1 MDPVGADASEG
12 RARAAMPRVAH
23 VQLVHAPGQG
33 GDKLRTRSWIEIQ
46 LLGEDDSPIAG
57 AAYELRLP
65 GGKLLAGNLD
75 DQGMVR
81 VESLPAGVCEISFPG
96 LDQEAWAPIAGVAGA
111 PEV

>member
-1 MDPVGADASEG
+1 
-12 RARAAMPRVAH
+12 MPQVAH

-65 GGKLLAGNLD
+65 GGKVMRGCLD
-75 DQGMVR
+75 G
-81 VESLPAGVCEISFPG
+81 EGVAHVDGIPPG
-96 LDQEAWAPIAGVAGA
+96 LCEVCFPDLDQDAWTPHAAPAAA
-111 PEV
+111 PGEPAAPRQPAKR

>member
-1 MDPVGADASEG
+1 
-12 RARAAMPRVAH
+12 MPQVAH

-75 DQGMVR
+75 ERGTVHL
-81 VESLPAGVCEISFPG
+81 EALPAGVCEVSFPE
-96 LDQEAWAPIAGVAGA
+96 LDRDAWTPIATSAGAAGA
-111 PEV
+111 PGGPAAGAGGNG